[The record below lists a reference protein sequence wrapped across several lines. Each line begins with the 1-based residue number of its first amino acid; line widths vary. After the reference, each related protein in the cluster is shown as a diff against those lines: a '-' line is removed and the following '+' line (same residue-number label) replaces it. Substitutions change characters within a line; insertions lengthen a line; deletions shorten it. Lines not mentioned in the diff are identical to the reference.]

1 MKSFFQIK
9 VKNLR
14 VREKSDLAQNIS
26 AIKERM
32 HFFTQ
37 EQKEVG
43 IVVDQSNFK
52 QYLLPPICFSSQSY
66 QLKRKFY
73 PFVLQLHVFDLKRH
87 FFIII

>member
-43 IVVDQSNFK
+43 IVFGKVLEHAGV
-52 QYLLPPICFSSQSY
+52 Y
-66 QLKRKFY
+66 KRNAEGAAA
-73 PFVLQLHVFDLKRH
+73 FDR
-87 FFIII
+87 FINALDERN